1 MQHLVVLVSW
11 STIYQ
16 IVTWEYLRGVLFIV
30 RAGSDI
36 IKTDFMHT
44 KRTTLPTKMKIGI
57 HLEEL
62 K

>member
-1 MQHLVVLVSW
+1 MTLFETLR
-11 STIYQ
+11 Q
-16 IVTWEYLRGVLFIV
+16 IASISQDLKGVLFIV

-44 KRTTLPTKMKIGI
+44 KRTNFPTKMKIGV

>member
-1 MQHLVVLVSW
+1 MRSAGTVVSYD
-11 STIYQ
+11 STIS
-16 IVTWEYLRGVLFIV
+16 IAKGLRGVLFIV

-44 KRTTLPTKMKIGI
+44 KRTNFPTKMKIGI

>member
-1 MQHLVVLVSW
+1 MTTETDW
-11 STIYQ
+11 FPCN
-16 IVTWEYLRGVLFIV
+16 LRGVLFIV

-44 KRTTLPTKMKIGI
+44 KTANFPTKMKIGT